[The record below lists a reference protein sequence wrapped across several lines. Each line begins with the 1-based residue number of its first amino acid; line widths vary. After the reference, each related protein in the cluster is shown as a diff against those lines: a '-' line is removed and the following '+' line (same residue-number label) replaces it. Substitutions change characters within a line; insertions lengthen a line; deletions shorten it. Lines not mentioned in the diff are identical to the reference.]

1 VVPGGAEGENG
12 CMRIEHRP
20 AVEAAFAQPLTEELL
35 ACAGITPGMRVL
47 VLGAD
52 LPDLAL
58 LVAERVGRA
67 GMVIGLDAELA
78 NVDRACARAEAEGF
92 EGIEFRVGELANL
105 HLEAPVD
112 AVVGR
117 FFLMRE
123 RDPAQAIRLAAGFVH
138 DGGRIVFQEWHYDS
152 MLWSQTSDWPHV
164 PLYRRFA
171 RWSVETMRDSG
182 VHVDMGLRLVNLF
195 TEAGLPLPGMRSD
208 FRVIAGPGSLGYTF
222 FESAIRELQPARCND
237 AVDMEALDAESFAQ
251 RLERETLAAG
261 GHLFLPLQIG
271 AWTRVNGRSGVFA

>member
-1 VVPGGAEGENG
+1 
-12 CMRIEHRP
+12 MRIAQTP

-35 ACAGITPGMRVL
+35 ACAGIGPGMRVL

-58 LVAERVGRA
+58 LVAERVGRT
-67 GMVIGLDAELA
+67 GTVIGLDAELA

-92 EGIEFRVGELANL
+92 ERIEFRIGELRNL

-117 FFLMRE
+117 FFLMSE
-123 RDPAQAIRLAAGFVH
+123 RDPAEAIRRAAGLVH
-138 DGGRIVFQEWHYDS
+138 DGGRLVFQEWHYDS
-152 MLWSQTSDWPHV
+152 MLWPQTSDWPHV

-171 RWSVETMRDSG
+171 QWSIETMRDSG
-182 VHVDMGLRLVNLF
+182 VRVDMGLRLVNLF

-208 FRVIAGPGSLGYTF
+208 FRIIAGPGSLGYTF
-222 FESAIRELQPARCND
+222 FESAIRELQPASARRRAAGAD
-237 AVDMEALDAESFAQ
+237 LDAESFAE
-251 RLERETLAAG
+251 RLENETTAAR

-271 AWTRVNGRSGVFA
+271 AWTRVSVREGFRAS